1 MVCYTFK
8 LLVKVLFYCVVYSR
22 NKGNICIY
30 DMLSWVLGFVEH
42 QLEYRPE
49 EQITE
54 CVMILKHNVDA
65 DASDAFSPCRL
76 QA

>member
-1 MVCYTFK
+1 
-8 LLVKVLFYCVVYSR
+8 
-22 NKGNICIY
+22 
-30 DMLSWVLGFVEH
+30 MLSWVLGFVEH